1 MRGGEGKNE
10 GEGVSVETGKEGTEL
25 LLKTAPRTVSDEEIP
40 TSSHASSALPSR
52 AQVT

>member
-10 GEGVSVETGKEGTEL
+10 GEGVSAERGKEGTEL
-25 LLKTAPRTVSDEEIP
+25 WLKRAPRTVSDEKIP
-40 TSSHASSALPSR
+40 TSSHASSASPSR